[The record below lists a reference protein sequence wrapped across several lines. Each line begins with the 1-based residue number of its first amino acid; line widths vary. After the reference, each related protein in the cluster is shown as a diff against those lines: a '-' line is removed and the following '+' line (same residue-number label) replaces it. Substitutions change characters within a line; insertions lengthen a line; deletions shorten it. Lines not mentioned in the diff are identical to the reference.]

1 MMKKLVGIFLVV
13 LAFLLLVPFLIPTG
27 TYLKQAEKIA
37 SDKLN
42 QPVTIGAMHLAL
54 LPSPRANIRDLVIG
68 KDQEVKVGGIAILP
82 ELGSLFSGV
91 KTISLIEVTDPV
103 IKKGALDFIAAMPK
117 AAPST
122 EPATLLVQRL
132 HVKNAQLIWP
142 DIRIPAMNAEATL
155 AADNHLQAL
164 KLTSD
169 DGHLKADVTPSDAG
183 YAIKLDAIDW
193 TMPAGPKVLFNH
205 LNAEMSLQ
213 GSKLHITSLEA
224 MLYQGALSSN
234 AELDWG
240 KGLRA
245 SGKFNTDN
253 ISIGDA
259 AQLFSKEKLISGKLS
274 GAGSFGLES
283 KEAAKAVDH
292 LVLDY
297 KFSVANGVLHGVDL
311 AKAATLMLN
320 TGDKGGDTQF
330 DELSGTLHTVGKTIE
345 LKAFKV
351 SSGLLSAHGGVKVLP
366 SRQLDGVV
374 EVELEKGMALA
385 SVPLQVSGT
394 LDHPTVFPT
403 KAALAGAAIGT
414 GVLGPGV
421 GTTLGVKAAS
431 GIDKL
436 KGLFSK

>member
-1 MMKKLVGIFLVV
+1 MKKLVGIFLVV

-68 KDQEVKVGGIAILP
+68 KDQEVKVGGIAVLP

-117 AAPST
+117 SAPST

-132 HVKNAQLIWP
+132 RVKNAQFIWP

-169 DGHLKADVTPSDAG
+169 DGHLKADVTPVDAG

-213 GSKLHITSLEA
+213 GSKLRITSLEA

-253 ISIGDA
+253 ISVGDA

-283 KEAAKAVDH
+283 KEAAKAIDH

-351 SSGLLSAHGGVKVLP
+351 SSGLLAAHGGVKVLP

-374 EVELEKGMALA
+374 EVELKEGMALA

-394 LDHPTVFPT
+394 LDHPSVFPT

>member
-1 MMKKLVGIFLVV
+1 
-13 LAFLLLVPFLIPTG
+13 
-27 TYLKQAEKIA
+27 
-37 SDKLN
+37 
-42 QPVTIGAMHLAL
+42 
-54 LPSPRANIRDLVIG
+54 
-68 KDQEVKVGGIAILP
+68 
-82 ELGSLFSGV
+82 
-91 KTISLIEVTDPV
+91 
-103 IKKGALDFIAAMPK
+103 
-117 AAPST
+117 
-122 EPATLLVQRL
+122 
-132 HVKNAQLIWP
+132 
-142 DIRIPAMNAEATL
+142 MNAEATL

-259 AQLFSKEKLISGKLS
+259 AQLFSKEKLIRGKLS

-374 EVELEKGMALA
+374 EVELEKGMALPSARAYSGPVWEPRWA
-385 SVPLQVSGT
+385 SKRHPGSINSRGYSASSLANARQRLHDQPARGADIEAHEPLSARA
-394 LDHPTVFPT
+394 
-403 KAALAGAAIGT
+403 KS
-414 GVLGPGV
+414 GPGRQAH
-421 GTTLGVKAAS
+421 L
-431 GIDKL
+431 
-436 KGLFSK
+436 GLFDHELM